1 MLVIPVLCHP
11 PPCGSDMHLSVLVL
25 VGFLHLARPTGLCKQ
40 KHRAK
45 ATPRLFCFGPAC
57 DIGRVQLLLKPLR
70 KTPNF
75 TALEKGVDLVSWPP
89 LPSPHSQ
96 THGYQTLMAPTLSRS
111 QLEEPV
117 LVLLWRFC
125 KQTRNKPGSNIHGPV
140 MQGRSANADPAA
152 GTV

>member
-70 KTPNF
+70 KTPNC